1 MRPDGRQPD
10 ALRPVSFERDYTDA
24 ALGSTLVRFGRTTV
38 LCTASVDEDVPRWM
52 RGRGKG
58 WVTAEY
64 SMLPGASSERI
75 RREVKDGKPSGRTQE
90 IQRLIGR
97 SLRAVCDMKALGE
110 RSVTVDCDVLQAD
123 GGTRTASI
131 CGAWVALH
139 DACTR
144 LRGTGAITTD
154 PLTTTCAAISV
165 GIVGGTPLLDLP
177 YVEDSTAE
185 VDMNVVMAGDRLV
198 EVQGTAEGEPFD
210 RAALNA
216 LLDLAEKGI
225 AELVRPPAGDGRRAA
240 RTALTTALVAG
251 GGARPP
257 LGWIPMA
264 ERGLT
269 LVLATANPHK
279 TTEIRAILAAAGRR
293 RGPPPPA
300 LGGARGGRGRRQ
312 PGGQRPAQ
320 GRRPG
325 RGHRE
330 AGAGRRHRPRGRRP
344 RRRAR
349 RPVRLLRRRRPRRR
363 GQRGPRA
370 RAAWTASPPRA
381 ARPGSAPSPWCGGP
395 TGGRSPSRA
404 WSRGRSPT
412 RPRGAHGFGYDPVFV
427 PDDVPDRTLA
437 ELAPEEKDAISHRG
451 RALRALAARLA
462 DGAP

>member
-97 SLRAVCDMKALGE
+97 SLRAVCDMEAMGE

-131 CGAWVALH
+131 CGAWVSLH

-144 LRGTGAITTD
+144 LVASGAIPAN

-165 GIVGGTPLLDLP
+165 GIVDGTPLLDLP
-177 YVEDSTAE
+177 YVEDSRAE

-210 RAALNA
+210 RAGLDA

-225 AELVRPPAGDGRRAA
+225 GEL
-240 RTALTTALVAG
+240 TALQHATVAE
-251 GGARPP
+251 A
-257 LGWIPMA
+257 
-264 ERGLT
+264 
-269 LVLATANPHK
+269 
-279 TTEIRAILAAAGRR
+279 
-293 RGPPPPA
+293 PA
-300 LGGARGGRGRRQ
+300 
-312 PGGQRPAQ
+312 
-320 GRRPG
+320 
-325 RGHRE
+325 
-330 AGAGRRHRPRGRRP
+330 PR
-344 RRRAR
+344 
-349 RPVRLLRRRRPRRR
+349 
-363 GQRGPRA
+363 
-370 RAAWTASPPRA
+370 
-381 ARPGSAPSPWCGGP
+381 
-395 TGGRSPSRA
+395 
-404 WSRGRSPT
+404 
-412 RPRGAHGFGYDPVFV
+412 
-427 PDDVPDRTLA
+427 
-437 ELAPEEKDAISHRG
+437 
-451 RALRALAARLA
+451 
-462 DGAP
+462 